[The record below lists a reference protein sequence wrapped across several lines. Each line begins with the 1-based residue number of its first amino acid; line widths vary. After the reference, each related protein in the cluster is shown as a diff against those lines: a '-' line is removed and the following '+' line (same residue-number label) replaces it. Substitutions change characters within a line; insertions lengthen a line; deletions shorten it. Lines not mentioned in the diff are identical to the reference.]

1 MGEFNILLWQR
12 RAKYK
17 NLESSMGKTLILS
30 IVQTVQSSSV
40 GNAFSS
46 LYQSCLLGSGEIY
59 NSVVINTVIHG
70 SCCTLTV

>member
-1 MGEFNILLWQR
+1 
-12 RAKYK
+12 
-17 NLESSMGKTLILS
+17 MGKTLILS